1 MDWQHWQ
8 SYPHQYN
15 YDDQQTS
22 TTASVQSSHDTL
34 STYPMASATPSN
46 HVARH
51 LNNMTLVMNPPHI
64 LPQTAYIQDHYQQP
78 PPYTEYPEH
87 YPHHLSRVSHAA
99 ASPSLNVNADYR
111 GRTTDYASML
121 ISQPTNNYYPPY
133 HMNSSWPSVQQP
145 STHPSLPFPRHII
158 QHVIHQPYAYPTP
171 PRSSSS
177 SLAFALGP
185 PPSSDQP
192 TRHMHTSTQSQAFYE
207 DYLNTKTSEM
217 AIQTKTAS
225 SLHPLHPSR
234 APANNL
240 EISGRQDPL
249 ELLAPPSSS
258 SRTFECRTLQPI
270 QSPKKRK
277 SESQMNSPS
286 IKRVQIQLQPQ
297 QHDSLSFTAP
307 CTEPTTPRTQR
318 FIDADGTTPTSQLTP
333 GRTYRLA
340 YVQVPP
346 KPWLTPTSAK
356 GKRTQQVEPR
366 RSPDQEYSTNEE
378 NDEDGLSSRVKDD
391 MSNVKSSSRRTGDR
405 DDRAPL
411 EKLNSFFE
419 DLFEAEDTISPDSPL
434 TALNS
439 DFFSS
444 HTSSTSEPLLNSA
457 QLGKA
462 TKLFSHLTRSSTMHS
477 SSGTSPRRGR
487 VKDMDSNTLSRFLK
501 IVERSIKAGED
512 IEPLKFIDVAKDKS
526 SELSEGKKTSKK
538 LSRLEDTYEAD
549 INLDALKD
557 ELEVSRD
564 SVLAAETVLA
574 VLTSDRLPKEV

>member
-1 MDWQHWQ
+1 
-8 SYPHQYN
+8 
-15 YDDQQTS
+15 
-22 TTASVQSSHDTL
+22 
-34 STYPMASATPSN
+34 
-46 HVARH
+46 
-51 LNNMTLVMNPPHI
+51 
-64 LPQTAYIQDHYQQP
+64 
-78 PPYTEYPEH
+78 
-87 YPHHLSRVSHAA
+87 
-99 ASPSLNVNADYR
+99 
-111 GRTTDYASML
+111 
-121 ISQPTNNYYPPY
+121 
-133 HMNSSWPSVQQP
+133 MNSTWPSVQQP

-158 QHVIHQPYAYPTP
+158 QHVIHQPYAYPNP

-185 PPSSDQP
+185 PPSSNQP
-192 TRHMHTSTQSQAFYE
+192 TRHMHAPTQSQAFYE

-225 SLHPLHPSR
+225 SLHSLHPSR
-234 APANNL
+234 APANSL
-240 EISGRQDPL
+240 EISGRQDSL
-249 ELLAPPSSS
+249 ELLAAPSSS
-258 SRTFECRTLQPI
+258 SRTFDCRTPQPI

-277 SESQMNSPS
+277 SELQINSPS
-286 IKRVQIQLQPQ
+286 IKRVQIQFQPQ
-297 QHDSLSFTAP
+297 QHDSLSFKVP
-307 CTEPTTPRTQR
+307 CAQPITPRTQR
-318 FIDADGTTPTSQLTP
+318 FIAADGTTPTSQLTP

-356 GKRTQQVEPR
+356 GKGTQRVEIR
-366 RSPDQEYSTNEE
+366 HSPDQEYSTNEE
-378 NDEDGLSSRVKDD
+378 NDEDGLSSRMKDD
-391 MSNVKSSSRRTGDR
+391 MSNAKSSSRRTGDR

-462 TKLFSHLTRSSTMHS
+462 TKLFSHLTHSSAMHS
-477 SSGTSPRRGR
+477 SSGTTPRRGR
-487 VKDMDSNTLSRFLK
+487 VKDVDSNTLSRFLK

-564 SVLAAETVLA
+564 SVLAAETILA